1 MLSFVWTCAP
11 LADSPMIVLS
21 RYPRRYRDAVIIDQS
36 ESERIVQ
43 SWPRLELRNQGPY
56 HPTKYT
62 YDTTA
67 EGARATGTWEAL
79 RKVE

>member
-1 MLSFVWTCAP
+1 MLSFVWTRVGP
-11 LADSPMIVLS
+11 SSADSVLFS
-21 RYPRRYRDAVIIDQS
+21 RYQRSVIIDQS